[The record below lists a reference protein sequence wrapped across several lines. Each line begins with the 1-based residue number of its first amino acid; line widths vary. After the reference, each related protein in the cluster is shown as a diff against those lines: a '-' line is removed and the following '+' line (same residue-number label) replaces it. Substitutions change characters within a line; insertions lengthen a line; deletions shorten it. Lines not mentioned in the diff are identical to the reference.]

1 MRHLPSVIE
10 RRRRNAAQYR
20 AELGGLPLFIPVCR
34 NIEFNTF
41 HTFVVQTDR
50 RDDLQKYLADKGI
63 ETAIHYPVP
72 IHLQEAAAHL
82 GHGRGAFP
90 VTERQADQIL
100 TLPINQFLS
109 TSGHQLY
116 LRDGREYF
124 A

>member
-1 MRHLPSVIE
+1 
-10 RRRRNAAQYR
+10 
-20 AELGGLPLFIPVCR
+20 
-34 NIEFNTF
+34 
-41 HTFVVQTDR
+41 VQTDR

-109 TSGHQLY
+109 TSDISY
-116 LRDGREYF
+116 VCATAREYF

>member
-1 MRHLPSVIE
+1 M
-10 RRRRNAAQYR
+10 
-20 AELGGLPLFIPVCR
+20 
-34 NIEFNTF
+34 
-41 HTFVVQTDR
+41 VQTDR
-50 RDDLQKYLADKGI
+50 RNDFQKFLADKGI

-72 IHLQEAAAHL
+72 IHLQPAAAHL

-109 TSGHQLY
+109 AADISYICATA
-116 LRDGREYF
+116 REYF